1 MPIGE
6 LLSNILSPFISGM
19 GGQQQQAAPAPQQ
32 QPVQLVGPETPM
44 TPEEQMLIEQG
55 VLSPS
60 AQNPQGIAWG
70 AGASP
75 GYAGGVMNP
84 GADSGGT
91 GMGLTPLAQSLLAGY
106 FSAIGTP
113 KYQGLG
119 SAISRGGLTAL
130 DTYGKAQE
138 LEAKSALRP
147 YEAAKLSAEA
157 SLAMTKAKTEPE
169 YRAALTKK
177 HTALAAQAEAEASV
191 AKDKALAEI
200 DAKIATAL
208 KNGTRPVVGPN
219 GEEVY
224 IPLHMATPEGYK
236 DMSLVKEEIK
246 AEGRT
251 SPEERGYLGAKG
263 AQRAS
268 LEEPIS
274 KDKNRVWVDPHSGKA
289 IPVTTPLGKASEIA
303 IPMSKQEY
311 AQVQGFDSSLE
322 SLNRL
327 DAAARAL
334 LPKQSELGGT
344 GTFGSQLG
352 IKILRRTNPEKV
364 AEFDNARALFFETV
378 KSQVVKERMSDQD
391 RDVIYQGIPDENDTA
406 ESAAKKVVGI
416 FDFLRSKR
424 AALLDPSR
432 LPSAEE
438 KAAAGSSAGKPVGSA
453 AKPQLPEVGGTYSVG
468 DEEFTRVK

>member
-19 GGQQQQAAPAPQQ
+19 GGQQQQAAPVQQ
-32 QPVQLVGPETPM
+32 QPVQLVGPDTPM
-44 TPEEQMLIEQG
+44 TPEERSLIEKG
-55 VLSPS
+55 ELMPS
-60 AQNPQGIAWG
+60 AQNPQGIPWG

-75 GYAGGVMNP
+75 GYAGGTMNP
-84 GADSGGT
+84 GAVSGNT

-138 LEAKSALRP
+138 LEAKRALRP

-191 AKDKALAEI
+191 AKEKAVAEME
-200 DAKIATAL
+200 AKIATAL

-219 GEEVY
+219 GEEIY
-224 IPLHMATPEGYK
+224 LPLNKPTPEGYK

-246 AEGRT
+246 AQT
-251 SPEERGYLGAKG
+251 KMSPEERGYLGAKG
-263 AQRAS
+263 AQRAE

-274 KDKNRVWVDPHSGKA
+274 KDKTRVWVDPHSGKA
-289 IPVTTPLGKASEIA
+289 IPVTTSLGEASKIA

-322 SLNRL
+322 SLNKL
-327 DAAARAL
+327 DAAAREL
-334 LPKQSELGGT
+334 LPKQDELGAT
-344 GTFGSQLG
+344 GTYGSQIG
-352 IKILRRTNPEKV
+352 IKILRRTHPEKV
-364 AEFDNARALFFETV
+364 AAFDNARALFFDTV
-378 KSQVVKERMSDQD
+378 KSQVVKERMSEQD
-391 RDVIYQGIPDENDTA
+391 RDFIFAGVPEESDTV
-406 ESAAKKVVGI
+406 ESAREKVIGL
-416 FDFLRSKR
+416 FDYLKTKR
-424 AALLDPSR
+424 GSLLDPSR

-438 KAAAGSSAGKPVGSA
+438 KPAAAVGSA
-453 AKPQLPEVGGTYSVG
+453 AKPQLPEVGGTYKSSSG
-468 DEEFTRVK
+468 LAYERVK